1 MDPVTNDNGKVL
13 EGVEDWSFIV
23 LMANGLDLLRTRLQS
38 SNMSEM
44 SLLGVLVTVFL
55 QVLCRLSWQKDQ
67 AAQLGY
73 DKGLDRCKLFHSKR
87 SKDACKGLVL
97 ECTCRDY
104 LETET
109 VLSILQTSRA
119 FICDE

>member
-1 MDPVTNDNGKVL
+1 
-13 EGVEDWSFIV
+13 
-23 LMANGLDLLRTRLQS
+23 
-38 SNMSEM
+38 MSEM
-44 SLLGVLVTVFL
+44 SLLGVLVTVFV

-73 DKGLDRCKLFHSKR
+73 DKGLDRSKPFHSKR
-87 SKDACKGLVL
+87 SKEACKGLVL

-119 FICDE
+119 FICEK